1 MSNGT
6 LYQLVSQYGA
16 NVVGR
21 ECLYDKA
28 IGVDIIDIT
37 NSLNSFTLE
46 RWSDIINID
55 KLIFEFNEETNINNI
70 IEELKNNASPIV
82 FIVKA
87 DVNKIIELDL
97 NFLID
102 LNIESNELNV
112 NERSNKLTINL
123 RINNFISEL
132 KMIALQHSNV
142 VISLLN
148 IGQQLLNLIRSVKIT
163 LKLTYLGREP
173 RRRMAQQGHEENIQQ
188 ISSINI
194 NSNSEQL
201 IFRNRLK
208 LDGYSKGFFIRG
220 NINELKYIKLILQ
233 DQETIN
239 YDDDLID
246 LYCHKVSNNLI
257 YIPFNPNLLTSYT
270 TNTIDSF
277 IGGINFSRLNYIKIE
292 TEWSQPQNS
301 FKLYFYTLNILRII
315 SGMCGFAYT
324 ENPIIDL
331 DYNNH
336 QISSSNQII
345 FTTKY
350 KIIDQNKIICPIS
363 LEKINQNDHYML
375 CNTCKN
381 CFLET
386 EIKKWFDI
394 KKCCPLCK
402 INWTNNIIYINSEL
416 TNDVIVEQT
425 NEQINEPINETN
437 IEVLNV

>member
-1 MSNGT
+1 M
-6 LYQLVSQYGA
+6 QLVSQYGS
-16 NVVGR
+16 NVTGR
-21 ECLYDKA
+21 QCLYGKA
-28 IGVDIIDIT
+28 IGVDILDIT
-37 NSLNSFTLE
+37 NSLNEFILE
-46 RWSDIINID
+46 RLADVSNID
-55 KLIFEFNEETNINNI
+55 KIIFEFNEGTNMHEI
-70 IEELKNNASPIV
+70 IQEMRNNASPIV

-102 LNIESNELNV
+102 LNIESNELI
-112 NERSNKLTINL
+112 ERGNKLTINL

-132 KMIALQHSNV
+132 KMIALQYSNV

-148 IGQQLLNLIRSVKIT
+148 IRQQLLNLIRSVKIT
-163 LKLTYLGREP
+163 IKQTFLDNEP
-173 RRRMAQQGHEENIQQ
+173 RRRMAQQGHEENIQL

-194 NSNSEQL
+194 NSNETGGQL
-201 IFRNRLK
+201 IFRNK
-208 LDGYSKGFFIRG
+208 LNLNGYSKGFFIRG
-220 NINELKYIKLILQ
+220 NINELKYIKLSLQ
-233 DQETIN
+233 NREKID
-239 YDDDLID
+239 YDDDLIN
-246 LYCHKVSNNLI
+246 LYCHKVSNDLI
-257 YIPFNPNLLTSYT
+257 YIPFNPNLLTSYN

-277 IGGINFSRLNYIKIE
+277 IGGINFSRLDYINIE
-292 TEWSQPQNS
+292 TEWSQHQNG
-301 FKLYFYTLNILRII
+301 FKLYFYKLNILRIM
-315 SGMCGFAYT
+315 SGMCGFVYT
-324 ENPIIDL
+324 ENPIVEL
-331 DYNNH
+331 DYNNQ
-336 QISSSNQII
+336 QIPNSNQII
-345 FTTKY
+345 FATKH
-350 KIIDQNKIICPIS
+350 KIIDPNKIICPIS
-363 LEKINQNDHYML
+363 LETINQNDNYML